1 MDGFELHV
9 HERSL
14 HQYRQVFLLAMQ
26 EFFEGVRAFRHV
38 LRWWRNKCCVVGPR
52 ASDPILG
59 FAEFTRPPLTAAS
72 LGQENPVNFSYQSQ
86 RERKILAEPTEPMI
100 HRCHII

>member
-9 HERSL
+9 HERRL
-14 HQYRQVFLLAMQ
+14 HQYGQVFLLAMQ
-26 EFFEGVRAFRHV
+26 KLFERAHAFHHFLR
-38 LRWWRNKCCVVGPR
+38 RWWNKCCVAGPR

-59 FAEFTRPPLTAAS
+59 FAELTRTLLTATS
-72 LGQENPVNFSYQSQ
+72 LGQENLVNFSYQPQ
-86 RERKILAEPTEPMI
+86 RERKILAEPTEPVI